1 MGLSKLIAVNFDTQ
15 TVSAR
20 ELHKALEVKY
30 DFTRWVNSNFKEFA
44 ENVDFF
50 GGSHRCE
57 GQSIRRKANH
67 R

>member
-1 MGLSKLIAVNFDTQ
+1 MNQLIKVNFDTQ

-20 ELHKALEVKY
+20 ELHKELGIKY

-44 ENVDFF
+44 ENEDFF

-57 GQSIRRKANH
+57 GQSIWRQSNYR
-67 R
+67 